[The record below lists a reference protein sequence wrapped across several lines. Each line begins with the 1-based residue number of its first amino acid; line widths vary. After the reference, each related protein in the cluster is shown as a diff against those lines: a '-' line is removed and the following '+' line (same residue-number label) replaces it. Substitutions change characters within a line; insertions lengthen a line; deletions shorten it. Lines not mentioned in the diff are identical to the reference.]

1 MALARRTKRIVA
13 AVVGALVA
21 LTLVGLGFV
30 GNFLVDFALNPHAEV
45 SMARSMGSGRVSGLE
60 GSREAKADDA
70 YADQAAAWFGAT
82 RESVSHQAEDGTVL
96 LGWRLG
102 GVDDAAYSDGHT
114 WAVVCH
120 GYVGEPADMAKYAY
134 HFAQMGMSVLMPAAR
149 GHERNVDAGLI
160 QMGWQ
165 DAHDLIGW
173 IEDIVAADPEAR
185 IMLFGTSMG
194 GFEVMAASGLDGLSE
209 NVRLIVEDCG
219 YTSVWDEFVVQLDNV
234 FGLPSFPILNV
245 ADAACLLRAG
255 YTFESASAVESL
267 RQASV
272 PMLFIHG
279 DEDDFVPFS
288 MLDEC
293 YEACASEQKER
304 LVVPGAGHGLSAST
318 DPELYWGT
326 VDAFVGRYL

>member
-70 YADQAAAWFGAT
+70 YAETAAAWFDAT

-96 LGWRLG
+96 LGWRLDG
-102 GVDDAAYSDGHT
+102 ADDAAYSDGHA

-149 GHERNVDAGLI
+149 GHERNVDTGLI

-165 DAHDLIGW
+165 DARDLLVLVGHAGGAVDD
-173 IEDIVAADPEAR
+173 EDDDVGLLAGHERLLADAR
-185 IMLFGTSMG
+185 GEDVLGL
-194 GFEVMAASGLDGLSE
+194 SGLDAAGVDEGEVAAVPVGVVIRAVARDPARLVDDGVAAHRNAVDERGLSD
-209 NVRLIVEDCG
+209 VRA
-219 YTSVWDEFVVQLDNV
+219 
-234 FGLPSFPILNV
+234 
-245 ADAACLLRAG
+245 AD
-255 YTFESASAVESL
+255 
-267 RQASV
+267 
-272 PMLFIHG
+272 HG
-279 DEDDFVPFS
+279 D
-288 MLDEC
+288 
-293 YEACASEQKER
+293 Y
-304 LVVPGAGHGLSAST
+304 GLRHLISLLFHWRRKDTTSGWFWAVSAQNPHARQTS
-318 DPELYWGT
+318 P
-326 VDAFVGRYL
+326 A